1 MVPVLKSDGTLRIC
15 GDYKQTINQV
25 AQCDNYLIPS
35 TDDLL
40 ASIAGGERFTKL
52 DLSQIY

>member
-15 GDYKQTINQV
+15 GDYQQTINQV